1 MANKRGVQPETSSKR
16 NHAQTK
22 RQCPVKREKA
32 LAPAAPQ
39 PISHLVANK
48 AQRVREKGKER
59 GYTINRAC
67 DNTNIYIPRNFAA
80 QTVMKNQFEKRVVCC
95 TWNMMNYDSCIP
107 KRREPR
113 TSAREVCSFNLERA
127 NNVFKT

>member
-1 MANKRGVQPETSSKR
+1 MKSHFLAYYNTFSVYLSTLIDLDSVANKRGVQPETPSKR
-16 NHAQTK
+16 NRAQTK

-48 AQRVREKGKER
+48 AQRVREKGKEG

-67 DNTNIYIPRNFAA
+67 DNTNIYLVIL
-80 QTVMKNQFEKRVVCC
+80 QLKR
-95 TWNMMNYDSCIP
+95 W
-107 KRREPR
+107 
-113 TSAREVCSFNLERA
+113 
-127 NNVFKT
+127 